1 MSIVSFHSDGIH
13 PVHQSKYFRRF
24 KMECKIDKHDLNFRH
39 LPEDQRKSLNSILED
54 FKKKHEQDLN
64 IRLVSKKE
72 HARA

>member
-1 MSIVSFHSDGIH
+1 
-13 PVHQSKYFRRF
+13 
-24 KMECKIDKHDLNFRH
+24 MECKIDKHDLNFRH